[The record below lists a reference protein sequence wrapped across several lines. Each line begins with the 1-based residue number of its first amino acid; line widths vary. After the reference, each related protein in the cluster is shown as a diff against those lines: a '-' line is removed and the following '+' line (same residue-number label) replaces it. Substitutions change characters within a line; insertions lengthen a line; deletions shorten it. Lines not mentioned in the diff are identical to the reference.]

1 MESGLNSLNSL
12 NMKTYKMNR
21 ICYILCF
28 VTLILSLINMSCK
41 KVIEGAD
48 TTLPTPPLLPPPP
61 PPSNQNILAQAR
73 MNMTIELPMNFAIL
87 NGETTGPGRNG
98 AKVKWEKISGPASY
112 LLVHPDS
119 LITKVTNLEKGA
131 YTFKLTATSNTAQIS
146 TDTMTLIVQDP
157 TSLNKQIFFWS
168 LNWSCPFGCGIYLGY
183 PLSLL
188 PPNSPFTL
196 YLRREFSS
204 VWELIVPESSSL
216 TARFVYSV
224 SGDQIMVFDTSY
236 IESSDHPEIK
246 IVF

>member
-1 MESGLNSLNSL
+1 
-12 NMKTYKMNR
+12 
-21 ICYILCF
+21 
-28 VTLILSLINMSCK
+28 MSCK
-41 KVIEGAD
+41 KVIDGAD
-48 TTLPTPPLLPPPP
+48 TTLPTSPLLPPPQ

-87 NGETTGPGRNG
+87 NGETTGPGRTG

-196 YLRREFSS
+196 YLRSEFSS